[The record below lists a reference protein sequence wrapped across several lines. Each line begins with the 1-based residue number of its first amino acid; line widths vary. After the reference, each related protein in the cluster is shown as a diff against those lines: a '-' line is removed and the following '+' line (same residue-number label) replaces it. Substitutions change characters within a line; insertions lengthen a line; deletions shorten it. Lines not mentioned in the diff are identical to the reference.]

1 MAWEQIAVHDEV
13 TLHHDVVDGLST
25 YWVEGGGAFRAVL
38 AFRIGMADETLPTRG
53 ICHLVEHLAIEP
65 QPRLYAHI
73 GWSPSARSSRR
84 RAASEAGRSSLRS
97 SAAAGVR
104 GPTARLATTSM
115 GCSDSA
121 R

>member
-13 TLHHDVVDGLST
+13 TLNHDVVDGLST

-65 QPRLYAHI
+65 QQRLYTWN
-73 GWSPSARSSRR
+73 GWCAID
-84 RAASEAGRSSLRS
+84 
-97 SAAAGVR
+97 
-104 GPTARLATTSM
+104 TT
-115 GCSDSA
+115 GFWAEGD
-121 R
+121 RDEVLDYL